1 MGLFYKSETL
11 VGIAMKFKKKKNSQ
25 QMNDTSGVDCTATT
39 TNSHHHCHHRR
50 NDLIQH
56 GLQQVKQKMEP

>member
-1 MGLFYKSETL
+1 
-11 VGIAMKFKKKKNSQ
+11 
-25 QMNDTSGVDCTATT
+25 MNDTSGVDCTATT
-39 TNSHHHCHHRR
+39 TNGHHHCHHRH